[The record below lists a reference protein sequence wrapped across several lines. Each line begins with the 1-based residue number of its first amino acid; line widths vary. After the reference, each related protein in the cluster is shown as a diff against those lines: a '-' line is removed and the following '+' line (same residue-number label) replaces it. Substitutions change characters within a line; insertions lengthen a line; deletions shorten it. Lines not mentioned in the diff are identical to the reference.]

1 MTVRKIILGHAPY
14 VWTIFLSCVLMSCP
28 FQYLKLKTVKEEAAD
43 NGTQKEKES
52 YPELKKER
60 KQRTQLVQFLT
71 VKVRGLAYKAKK
83 KDVKQ
88 FFHPLKPSS
97 IRLPPKNKGIA
108 YVGFKSEKE
117 LRQALNK
124 HLTFLG
130 KLYMYSVLQNVSLT
144 ACCRENCRR
153 NFRILCSIL
162 WER

>member
-1 MTVRKIILGHAPY
+1 MTIGKIIWDIY
-14 VWTIFLSCVLMSCP
+14 VCGTVSYSYCVGMSYP
-28 FQYLKLKTVKEEAAD
+28 LQYLKLKTVKEAGAD
-43 NGTQKEKES
+43 NDAQNEKES
-52 YPELKKER
+52 YPEVKKD
-60 KQRTQLVQFLT
+60 KQEHTPSVHFLT

-97 IRLPPKNKGIA
+97 VRLPPKSKGIA

-130 KLYMYSVLQNVSLT
+130 KLYTY
-144 ACCRENCRR
+144 
-153 NFRILCSIL
+153 RILWGEL
-162 WER
+162 

>member
-1 MTVRKIILGHAPY
+1 
-14 VWTIFLSCVLMSCP
+14 
-28 FQYLKLKTVKEEAAD
+28 VKEAVAD
-43 NGTQKEKES
+43 DAQNEEES
-52 YPELKKER
+52 YPELKKEK
-60 KQRTQLVQFLT
+60 KQHTLSVQFLT

-97 IRLPPKNKGIA
+97 VRLPPKNKGIA

-130 KLYMYSVLQNVSLT
+130 KLYTYCILQNVCLT
-144 ACCRENCRR
+144 TFCRDNCRR
-153 NFRILCSIL
+153 NLHILGSIF
-162 WER
+162 WEK

>member
-1 MTVRKIILGHAPY
+1 VCVCVCARARARACVRVRGPVFCSY
-14 VWTIFLSCVLMSCP
+14 CVGMSCSL
-28 FQYLKLKTVKEEAAD
+28 QYLKLKTVKEAGTD
-43 NGTQKEKES
+43 NDAQSEKES
-52 YPELKKER
+52 YPEVKKD
-60 KQRTQLVQFLT
+60 KQEHTPSVQFLT

-97 IRLPPKNKGIA
+97 VRLPPKSKGIA

-130 KLYMYSVLQNVSLT
+130 KLYAYCILQGEL
-144 ACCRENCRR
+144 
-153 NFRILCSIL
+153 
-162 WER
+162 